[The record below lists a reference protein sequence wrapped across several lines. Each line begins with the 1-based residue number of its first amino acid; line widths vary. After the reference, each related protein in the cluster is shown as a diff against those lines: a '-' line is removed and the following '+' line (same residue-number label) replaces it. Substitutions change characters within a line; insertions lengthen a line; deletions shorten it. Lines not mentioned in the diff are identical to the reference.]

1 MLFLKELAAGH
12 SNVTECNLF
21 LNLYWIF
28 VVSLAVVSARQK
40 IMSNL
45 MLFLALGHVS
55 HLPLEAAILP

>member
-1 MLFLKELAAGH
+1 MLFLKEIAAGH
-12 SNVTECNLF
+12 SDTREWNLF
-21 LNLYWIF
+21 LSLSWIV
-28 VVSLAVVSARQK
+28 VVSGCCSARQK